1 MASTSATPSS
11 VPAGGAF
18 LRPAV
23 ESDRGFLREIFT
35 TALSAYYG
43 GDHTAHADRVLDAH
57 LLGGEDRHG
66 HFSEAQDTQVLA
78 TPGADQLG
86 VLNCALKRQ
95 GTVKISPLIVS
106 PRAKSGAGLGQTL
119 LLHAER
125 FALRRQARQIYCTVA
140 ETNTQALGFFRR
152 HGFVVAGSAEDQYK
166 DGIRELVLYK
176 DLRSQHSRRS
186 WIIRECEENDLP
198 AVVEMVSAF
207 YAPILAGQSRHI
219 ALCLADGFRRR
230 TRRDLNEK
238 FKDIHLGLDSNGSLL
253 ALAAAGPKKG
263 AAVKV
268 APLCGTDM
276 EVLSELVAL
285 VPDLFPSQRSR
296 YYTHQIAEPDITK
309 VMHKNGWRVDCLLP
323 GAYRSDQCVV
333 QWSLRLCCAPR
344 EPQLPDLRRAAP
356 DEEAA
361 IA

>member
-1 MASTSATPSS
+1 MASTSAPLSS
-11 VPAGGAF
+11 RAAEGAF

-35 TALSAYYG
+35 TALGAYYG
-43 GDHTAHADRVLDAH
+43 GDHAAHADRVLDTH
-57 LLGGEDRHG
+57 LFGGEDRHG
-66 HFSEAQDTQVLA
+66 HFSQAQDTHILA
-78 TPGADQLG
+78 TSGADQLG

-106 PRAKSGAGLGQTL
+106 PRAKSGAGFGTTL
-119 LLHAER
+119 LLHAEQ

-140 ETNTQALGFFRR
+140 ETNAKALGFFRR

-166 DGIRELVLYK
+166 DGVREFVLYK
-176 DLRSQHSRRS
+176 DLRSQQARRS
-186 WIIRECEENDLP
+186 WTIRECEENDLP
-198 AVVEMVSAF
+198 AVVNMVSEF
-207 YAPILAGQSRHI
+207 YAPILAGHSRQI

-230 TRRDLNEK
+230 NRRDLNEK
-238 FKDIHLGLDSNGSLL
+238 FKDIHVGLDSHGSLL

-268 APLCGTDM
+268 APICGTDM

-296 YYTHQIAEPDITK
+296 YYTHQIAEPDITR

-333 QWSLRLCCAPR
+333 QWSLRTCCG
-344 EPQLPDLRRAAP
+344 PQESRLPELRRPAP

-361 IA
+361 LA

>member
-1 MASTSATPSS
+1 MVSASAKPSS
-11 VPAGGAF
+11 IAAQGAF

-35 TALSAYYG
+35 TALSDYYG
-43 GDHTAHADRVLDAH
+43 GDHVAHADRVLAAH
-57 LLGGEDRHG
+57 LRGGEDRHG
-66 HFSEAQDTQVLA
+66 HFSQAQDTQILA

-106 PRAKSGAGLGQTL
+106 PRAKSGAGLGRTL
-119 LLHAER
+119 LLHAQQ
-125 FALRRQARQIYCTVA
+125 FALRRRARQIYCTVA
-140 ETNTQALGFFRR
+140 ETNAKALGFFRR
-152 HGFVVAGSAEDQYK
+152 HGFVVAGSAQDQYK
-166 DGIRELVLYK
+166 DGVRELVLYK
-176 DLRSQHSRRS
+176 DLRPQHGRRS

-198 AVVEMVSAF
+198 AVVGMVCEF
-207 YAPILAGQSRHI
+207 YAPILADQSKQV
-219 ALCLADGFRRR
+219 ALSLVDGFRRR
-230 TRRDLNEK
+230 SRRDLNEK
-238 FKDIHLGLDSNGSLL
+238 FKDINLGLDENGSLL

-268 APLCGTDM
+268 APLCGRDM

-333 QWSLRLCCAPR
+333 QWSLTLGCSPDESR
-344 EPQLPDLRRAAP
+344 PQDLRRAAP
-356 DEEAA
+356 DEKAELA
-361 IA
+361 